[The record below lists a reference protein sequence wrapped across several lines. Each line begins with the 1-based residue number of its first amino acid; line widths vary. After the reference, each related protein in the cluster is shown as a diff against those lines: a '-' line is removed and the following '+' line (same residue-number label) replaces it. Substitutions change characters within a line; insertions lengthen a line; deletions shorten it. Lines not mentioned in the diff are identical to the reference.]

1 MSDSE
6 SPPRKVRSLR
16 GVYES
21 CDVALFSCEPQSFEE
36 AREDKVWIKAMDDE
50 IGMIEKNKTW
60 ELVKLPKE
68 KEVIGLKWIYK
79 TKYNEDGSVQ
89 KHKARLVAK
98 GYSQQPGVD
107 FTETF
112 APVAQMETIRIV
124 LALAAQLELSVFQLD
139 VKSAFLNGEIEEEV
153 YVK

>member
-1 MSDSE
+1 MRSQAQVSTQNLLDSE

-16 GVYES
+16 DVYES
-21 CDVALFSCEPQSFEE
+21 CDVNLFSCEPQSFEE

-79 TKYNEDGSVQ
+79 TKYNEDGLVQ

-112 APVAQMETIRIV
+112 ALVA
-124 LALAAQLELSVFQLD
+124 
-139 VKSAFLNGEIEEEV
+139 
-153 YVK
+153 